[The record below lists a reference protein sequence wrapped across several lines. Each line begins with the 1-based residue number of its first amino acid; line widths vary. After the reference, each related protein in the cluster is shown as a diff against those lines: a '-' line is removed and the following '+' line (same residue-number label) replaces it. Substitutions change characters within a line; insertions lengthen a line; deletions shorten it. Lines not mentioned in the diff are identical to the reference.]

1 MVVKELNRDVSIV
14 VVAEIKKEYC
24 NPIWLFKNKIISED
38 EMHSIVDEKMKIGD
52 KWVSFETKNFDLVCD
67 PQRLQIRS
75 MRQEMSGRLSELA
88 TDITRSSMAIVKAVG
103 INATLRILINEDP
116 DYLKFCHHC
125 APMDAFSPMSDNAIM
140 LDMTFA
146 DWSTKQT
153 PDIPQKIYNIRKL
166 EDKTRKDHIV
176 QLNLNSHL
184 QIDGDIEKTLHY
196 YKEAPKIHDEFFAN
210 SLKFIESIK

>member
-1 MVVKELNRDVSIV
+1 MVVKQLNRDVSIV

-24 NPIWLFKNKIISED
+24 NPIWLFKNKIISDD
-38 EMHSIVDEKMKIGD
+38 EMQSIVDEKMKIGD
-52 KWVSFETKNFDLVCD
+52 KWVNFETNNFDLVCD
-67 PQRLQIRS
+67 PQRLQVRS
-75 MRQEMSGRLSELA
+75 MRQDMSSRLSELA

-116 DYLKFCHHC
+116 EYLKFCHRC
-125 APMDAFSPMSDNAIM
+125 APMDAFAPMSDNAIM

-146 DWSTKQT
+146 DWSTRLT

-166 EDKTRKDHIV
+166 EDNTQKNNIV

-184 QIDGDIEKTLHY
+184 QVDGDLEKSLRY
-196 YKEAPKIHDEFFAN
+196 FKDAPKIHDEFFEN
-210 SLKFIESIK
+210 CVKFIESI